1 MDTIVFGNFTVQ
13 DILIA
18 AGAVIAFFYGWPALK
33 RALKKKNP
41 PSYAQTAQCTRCG
54 WQGQVSKH
62 AGKCPKCNK
71 PLGDQKAKEY
81 Q

>member
-1 MDTIVFGNFTVQ
+1 METIVFGNFTVM

-18 AGAVIAFFYGWPALK
+18 AGVIIGFFYLWPVLK
-33 RALKKKNP
+33 RVLRKKEAS
-41 PSYAQTAQCTRCG
+41 SYAQIVSCDRCD

-62 AGKCPKCNK
+62 AGRCPKCNT
-71 PLGDQKAKEY
+71 PLGDQKAKIY